1 MAKPMEWWSRSA
13 AAKYGEGEEEGKGEE
28 RDTSEDLRY
37 PPWIEIVDGRS
48 KKARQEQP
56 SDDFIDSPIVDSDFP
71 STFLVESHTY
81 FYEKF
86 SVKFNLYR
94 FTF

>member
-37 PPWIEIVDGRS
+37 PPLRS
-48 KKARQEQP
+48 SMADRKKLGKNNPRMILSTPRSSTA
-56 SDDFIDSPIVDSDFP
+56 
-71 STFLVESHTY
+71 TFLLHS
-81 FYEKF
+81 
-86 SVKFNLYR
+86 L
-94 FTF
+94 